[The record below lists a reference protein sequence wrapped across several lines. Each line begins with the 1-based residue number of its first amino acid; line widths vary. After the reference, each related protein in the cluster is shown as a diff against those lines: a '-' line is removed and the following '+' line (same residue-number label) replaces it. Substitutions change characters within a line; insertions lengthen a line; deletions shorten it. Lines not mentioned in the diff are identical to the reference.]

1 MLTFG
6 RGYSEEYHPEDKL
19 LAIEGDRPYSGQ
31 LGNDVVSATINESL
45 KNSGAKGESALI

>member
-19 LAIEGDRPYSGQ
+19 LTIEGDRLYSGQ
-31 LGNDVVSATINESL
+31 LGIDVVSTTINESL
-45 KNSGAKGESALI
+45 KNSGVKGESALI